1 MQDSHTSQEPPT
13 PTPPLRTRVV
23 PPSFSSPGG
32 GRFQSGSLRDSL
44 WEWERMEGWGCPG
57 TFYVKDS
64 GGCYRHRVGSLS
76 LTAASALFFFIYLEC
91 SAGSWQ
97 AGEAMLMTPAPRGH
111 HSGGKK
117 KSCNVLS
124 ATLIRETHREPVAW
138 RQLSSWYLPCMLIT
152 SPPGSESALSLGW
165 WQ

>member
-1 MQDSHTSQEPPT
+1 MQDSHTAQEPHLDPT
-13 PTPPLRTRVV
+13 PEDH
-23 PPSFSSPGG
+23 
-32 GRFQSGSLRDSL
+32 SGSILLLPRRRQIPKQKFKGCFMGMGEDGRVGLPRNLLYERLL
-44 WEWERMEGWGCPG
+44 WLL
-57 TFYVKDS
+57 S
-64 GGCYRHRVGSLS
+64 HQVGSLS
-76 LTAASALFFFIYLEC
+76 LTAASAVFFFIHLEW

-97 AGEAMLMTPAPRGH
+97 SGEAMLMTLAPRGN
-111 HSGGKK
+111 HSGGG

-124 ATLIRETHREPVAW
+124 ATLIRETHRELVAW